1 MKTVVDQGTIYNYI
15 DNKTGRMEVTRIH
28 AAFRNLNSRDIG
40 NIVVK
45 NIKRQGV
52 ENDISTVMKTV
63 RVNKNLLLFFPYIF
77 HLKNNQYE
85 KCSDKVIL
93 NIVCGALFADFHV
106 AFKHRS
112 KTTNNCHDT
121 FFVFIYVNKFII
133 CQVNNAQLLIIDIIE
148 AKQLPTFMQLFTYSS
163 FQLKTIMML

>member
-45 NIKRQGV
+45 NIKRKGV
-52 ENDISTVMKTV
+52 ENDISAVMKTV

-77 HLKNNQYE
+77 HWLCHIIQ
-85 KCSDKVIL
+85 L
-93 NIVCGALFADFHV
+93 NRH
-106 AFKHRS
+106 
-112 KTTNNCHDT
+112 
-121 FFVFIYVNKFII
+121 
-133 CQVNNAQLLIIDIIE
+133 LL
-148 AKQLPTFMQLFTYSS
+148 A
-163 FQLKTIMML
+163 